1 MIFDEEN
8 LESLRLNKDLKA
20 MIKFDSETG
29 IIWLGQQRMLLLHTS
44 AFGVL
49 RSELINSFGNKY
61 AKSLLMK
68 MGHEAGYADATL
80 SKSIRSGAS
89 AMDLFMSGPQLHSL
103 EGMVSVKPIEIN
115 LDNTR
120 FYGEFIWENS
130 FEASEHIR
138 LYGIA
143 KESVCWQLLGYA
155 DGFTSKLF
163 GHPIHYKEVECVG
176 RGDKHCR
183 IIGKP
188 LASWNEKEQKEM
200 VYSLESLASKLKH
213 LEEEVSDL
221 RIEKYTSVS
230 SQNIIA
236 DSTSIRDI
244 INLLDKAASTNV
256 TVLMLGETGVGKE
269 VFSQYLHKIGDR
281 KNNKFVAV
289 NCASIPKDLVE
300 SELFGV
306 DKGAFTGA
314 DKARKGRFERANGGT
329 LFLDE
334 LGELNVESQAKLL
347 RVIQTGELERVGGT
361 EVISVDVR
369 IIAATNSNL
378 LEAVKSG
385 DFRADLYYRLNVFP
399 ISIPPLRERLAD
411 IPGLV
416 KKFIQK
422 FNEKYGKSVTS
433 ITDNTLHR
441 FNLYSWPG
449 NIRELENIIER
460 GVILTDKNAKIE
472 STLICIGMPNLSSQ
486 SQNINTQGLIEN
498 NDEEKKDC
506 FDQPSYKNMCLQAI
520 SSGLSLN
527 DLEDD
532 LLKLALEQSGGN
544 IEKTARLLKITGP
557 QCRYRMKK
565 INKLND

>member
-1 MIFDEEN
+1 MIFNDEK

-20 MIKFDSETG
+20 MIKFDNETG

-68 MGHEAGYADATL
+68 MGYEAGHADATL
-80 SKSIRSGAS
+80 SQSIRSGES

-103 EGMVSVKPIEIN
+103 EGMVSVKPVEIN
-115 LDNTR
+115 LDSAS

-130 FEASEHIR
+130 FEASEHVR
-138 LYGIA
+138 LYGIV

-163 GHPIHYKEVECVG
+163 EQPIHYKEVECVG

-188 LASWNEKEQKEM
+188 LADWNEDEQQEM
-200 VYSLESLASKLKH
+200 AYSLQSLASKLKH

-221 RIEKYTSVS
+221 RIEKQTSFS

-236 DSTSIRDI
+236 DSSSIREI
-244 INLLDKAASTNV
+244 INLLNKAADTNV

-269 VFSQYLHKIGDR
+269 VFSQYLHKIGAR
-281 KNNKFVAV
+281 KNNKFIAV

-361 EVISVDVR
+361 EVIPVDVR

-378 LEAVKSG
+378 LEAVQSG

-422 FNEKYGKSVTS
+422 FNEKHGKSVTS

-486 SQNINTQGLIEN
+486 SENINPQGLIEN
-498 NDEEKKDC
+498 NDEDKQEF

-532 LLKLALEQSGGN
+532 LLKLALEKSGGN
-544 IEKTARLLKITGP
+544 IEKTARLLQITGP

-565 INKLND
+565 LNK

>member
-1 MIFDEEN
+1 MIFNDEN
-8 LESLRLNKDLKA
+8 LESLLLNKDLKA
-20 MIKFDSETG
+20 MIKFDNETG

-49 RSELINSFGNKY
+49 RSELINSFSNKY

-68 MGHEAGYADATL
+68 MGYEAGHADATL
-80 SKSIRSGAS
+80 SKSIRSGES

-103 EGMVSVKPIEIN
+103 EGMVSVKPVEIN
-115 LDNTR
+115 LDSTS

-130 FEASEHIR
+130 FEASEHVR

-163 GHPIHYKEVECVG
+163 GQPIHYKEVECVG

-188 LASWNEKEQKEM
+188 LASWNQNEQKEM
-200 VYSLESLASKLKH
+200 DYSLQSLASKLKH

-221 RIEKYTSVS
+221 RIEKQTSVS

-236 DSTSIRDI
+236 DSNSIREI
-244 INLLDKAASTNV
+244 INLLNKAADTNV

-269 VFSQYLHKIGDR
+269 VFSQYLHKIGAR
-281 KNNKFVAV
+281 KNNKFIAV
-289 NCASIPKDLVE
+289 NCAAIPDDLLE
-300 SELFGV
+300 AELFGV

-334 LGELNVESQAKLL
+334 LAELNVESQAKLL

-422 FNEKYGKSVTS
+422 FNEKHGKSVTS

-498 NDEEKKDC
+498 NDEDKQEF

-544 IEKTARLLKITGP
+544 IEKTARLLQITGP

-565 INKLND
+565 LNK

>member
-1 MIFDEEN
+1 MRQD
-8 LESLRLNKDLKA
+8 
-20 MIKFDSETG
+20 
-29 IIWLGQQRMLLLHTS
+29 
-44 AFGVL
+44 
-49 RSELINSFGNKY
+49 Y
-61 AKSLLMK
+61 
-68 MGHEAGYADATL
+68 Y
-80 SKSIRSGAS
+80 
-89 AMDLFMSGPQLHSL
+89 
-103 EGMVSVKPIEIN
+103 
-115 LDNTR
+115 
-120 FYGEFIWENS
+120 
-130 FEASEHIR
+130 
-138 LYGIA
+138 
-143 KESVCWQLLGYA
+143 
-155 DGFTSKLF
+155 
-163 GHPIHYKEVECVG
+163 
-176 RGDKHCR
+176 
-183 IIGKP
+183 
-188 LASWNEKEQKEM
+188 
-200 VYSLESLASKLKH
+200 
-213 LEEEVSDL
+213 L
-221 RIEKYTSVS
+221 RIEKQTSVS

-236 DSTSIRDI
+236 DSNSIREL
-244 INLLDKAASTNV
+244 INLLNKAADTNV

-269 VFSQYLHKIGDR
+269 VFSQYLHKIGAR
-281 KNNKFVAV
+281 KNNKFIAV

-334 LGELNVESQAKLL
+334 LAELNVESQAKLL
-347 RVIQTGELERVGGT
+347 LVIQTGELERVGGT

-498 NDEEKKDC
+498 NDEDKQEF

-544 IEKTARLLKITGP
+544 IEKTARLLQITGP

-565 INKLND
+565 LNK

>member
-1 MIFDEEN
+1 MIFNDEK

-20 MIKFDSETG
+20 MIKFDNETG

-68 MGHEAGYADATL
+68 MGYEAGHADATL
-80 SKSIRSGAS
+80 SKSIRSGES

-103 EGMVSVKPIEIN
+103 EGMVSVKPLEIN
-115 LDNTR
+115 LDSAS

-130 FEASEHIR
+130 FEASEHVR
-138 LYGIA
+138 LYGIV

-163 GHPIHYKEVECVG
+163 EQPIHYKEVECVG

-188 LASWNEKEQKEM
+188 LADWNEDEQQEM
-200 VYSLESLASKLKH
+200 AYSLQSLASKLKH

-221 RIEKYTSVS
+221 RIEKQTSVS

-236 DSTSIRDI
+236 DSSSIREI
-244 INLLDKAASTNV
+244 INLLNKAADTNV

-269 VFSQYLHKIGDR
+269 VFSQYLHKIGAR
-281 KNNKFVAV
+281 KNNKFIAV

-361 EVISVDVR
+361 EVIPVDVR

-378 LEAVKSG
+378 LEAVQSG

-422 FNEKYGKSVTS
+422 FNEKHGKSVTS

-486 SQNINTQGLIEN
+486 SENINPQGLIEN
-498 NDEEKKDC
+498 NDEDKQEF

-532 LLKLALEQSGGN
+532 LLKLALEKSGGN
-544 IEKTARLLKITGP
+544 IEKTARLLQITGP

-565 INKLND
+565 LNK

>member
-1 MIFDEEN
+1 MIFNDEN
-8 LESLRLNKDLKA
+8 LESLLLNKDLKA
-20 MIKFDSETG
+20 MIKFDNETG

-49 RSELINSFGNKY
+49 RSELINSFSNKY

-68 MGHEAGYADATL
+68 MGYEAGHADATL
-80 SKSIRSGAS
+80 SKSIRSGES

-103 EGMVSVKPIEIN
+103 EGMVSVKPVEIN
-115 LDNTR
+115 LDSTS

-130 FEASEHIR
+130 FEASEHVR

-163 GHPIHYKEVECVG
+163 GQSIHYKEVECVG

-188 LASWNEKEQKEM
+188 LASWNQNEQKEM
-200 VYSLESLASKLKH
+200 DYSLQSLASKLKH

-221 RIEKYTSVS
+221 RIEKQTSVS

-236 DSTSIRDI
+236 DSNSIREI
-244 INLLDKAASTNV
+244 INLLNKAADTNV

-269 VFSQYLHKIGDR
+269 VFSQYLHKIGAR
-281 KNNKFVAV
+281 KNNKFIAV

-334 LGELNVESQAKLL
+334 LAELNVESQAKLL

-422 FNEKYGKSVTS
+422 FNEKHGKSVTS

-498 NDEEKKDC
+498 NDEDKQEF

-544 IEKTARLLKITGP
+544 IEKTARLLQITGP

-565 INKLND
+565 LNK

>member
-1 MIFDEEN
+1 MIFNDEK

-20 MIKFDSETG
+20 MIKFDNETG

-68 MGHEAGYADATL
+68 MGYEAGHADATL
-80 SKSIRSGAS
+80 SKSIRSGES

-103 EGMVSVKPIEIN
+103 EGMVSVKPVEIN
-115 LDNTR
+115 LDSAS

-130 FEASEHIR
+130 FEASEHVR
-138 LYGIA
+138 LYGIV

-163 GHPIHYKEVECVG
+163 EQPIHYKEVECVG

-188 LASWNEKEQKEM
+188 LADWNEDEQQEM
-200 VYSLESLASKLKH
+200 AYSLQSLASKLKH

-221 RIEKYTSVS
+221 RVEKQTSVS

-236 DSTSIRDI
+236 DSSSIREI
-244 INLLDKAASTNV
+244 INLLNKAADTNV

-269 VFSQYLHKIGDR
+269 VFSQYLHKIGAR
-281 KNNKFVAV
+281 KNNKFIAV

-361 EVISVDVR
+361 EVIPVDVR

-378 LEAVKSG
+378 LEAVQSG

-422 FNEKYGKSVTS
+422 FNEKHGKSVTS

-486 SQNINTQGLIEN
+486 SENINPQGLIEN
-498 NDEEKKDC
+498 NDEDKQEF

-532 LLKLALEQSGGN
+532 LLKLALEKSGGN
-544 IEKTARLLKITGP
+544 IEKTARLLQITGP

-565 INKLND
+565 LNK

>member
-1 MIFDEEN
+1 MIFNDEK

-20 MIKFDSETG
+20 MIKFDNETG

-68 MGHEAGYADATL
+68 MGYEAGHADATL
-80 SKSIRSGAS
+80 SKSIRSGES

-103 EGMVSVKPIEIN
+103 EGMVSVKPLEIN
-115 LDNTR
+115 LDSAS

-130 FEASEHIR
+130 FEASEHVR
-138 LYGIA
+138 LYGIV

-163 GHPIHYKEVECVG
+163 EQPIHYKEVECVG

-188 LASWNEKEQKEM
+188 LADWNEDEQQEM
-200 VYSLESLASKLKH
+200 AYSLQSLASKLKH

-221 RIEKYTSVS
+221 RIEKQTSFS

-236 DSTSIRDI
+236 DSSSIREI
-244 INLLDKAASTNV
+244 INLLNKAADTNV

-269 VFSQYLHKIGDR
+269 VFSQYLHKIGAR
-281 KNNKFVAV
+281 KNNKFIAV

-361 EVISVDVR
+361 EVIPVDVR

-378 LEAVKSG
+378 LEAVQSG

-422 FNEKYGKSVTS
+422 FNEKHGKSVTS

-486 SQNINTQGLIEN
+486 SENINPQGLIEN
-498 NDEEKKDC
+498 NDEDKQEF

-532 LLKLALEQSGGN
+532 LLKLALEKSGGN
-544 IEKTARLLKITGP
+544 IEKTARLLQITGP

-565 INKLND
+565 LNK

>member
-1 MIFDEEN
+1 MIFNDEK

-20 MIKFDSETG
+20 MIKFDNETG

-49 RSELINSFGNKY
+49 RSELTNSFGNKY

-68 MGHEAGYADATL
+68 MGYEAGHADATL
-80 SKSIRSGAS
+80 SQSIRSGES

-103 EGMVSVKPIEIN
+103 EGMVSVKPVEIN
-115 LDNTR
+115 LDSTS

-130 FEASEHIR
+130 FEASEHVR
-138 LYGIA
+138 LYGIV

-163 GHPIHYKEVECVG
+163 EQPIHYKEVECVG

-188 LASWNEKEQKEM
+188 LADWNEDEQQEM
-200 VYSLESLASKLKH
+200 AYSLQSLASKLKH

-221 RIEKYTSVS
+221 RIEKQTSVS

-236 DSTSIRDI
+236 DSSSIREI
-244 INLLDKAASTNV
+244 INLLNKAADTNV

-269 VFSQYLHKIGDR
+269 VFSQYLHKIGAR
-281 KNNKFVAV
+281 KNNKFIAV

-361 EVISVDVR
+361 EVIPVDVR

-378 LEAVKSG
+378 LEAVQSG

-422 FNEKYGKSVTS
+422 FNEKHGKSVTS

-486 SQNINTQGLIEN
+486 SENINPQGLIEN
-498 NDEEKKDC
+498 NDEDKQEF

-532 LLKLALEQSGGN
+532 LLKLALEKSGGN
-544 IEKTARLLKITGP
+544 IEKTARLLQITGP

-565 INKLND
+565 LNK

>member
-1 MIFDEEN
+1 MIFNDEK

-20 MIKFDSETG
+20 MIKFDNETG

-68 MGHEAGYADATL
+68 MGYEAGHADATL
-80 SKSIRSGAS
+80 SQSIRSGES

-103 EGMVSVKPIEIN
+103 EGMVSVKPVEIN
-115 LDNTR
+115 LDSAS

-130 FEASEHIR
+130 FEASEHVR
-138 LYGIA
+138 LYGIV

-163 GHPIHYKEVECVG
+163 EQPIHYKEVECVG

-188 LASWNEKEQKEM
+188 LADWNEDEQQEM
-200 VYSLESLASKLKH
+200 AYSLQSLASKLKH

-221 RIEKYTSVS
+221 RIEKQTSVS

-236 DSTSIRDI
+236 DSSSIREI
-244 INLLDKAASTNV
+244 INLLNKAADTNV

-269 VFSQYLHKIGDR
+269 VFSQYLHKIGAR
-281 KNNKFVAV
+281 KNNKFIAV

-361 EVISVDVR
+361 EVIPVDVR

-378 LEAVKSG
+378 LEAVQSG

-422 FNEKYGKSVTS
+422 FNEKHGKSVTS

-486 SQNINTQGLIEN
+486 SENINPQGLIEN
-498 NDEEKKDC
+498 NDEDKQEF

-532 LLKLALEQSGGN
+532 LLKLALEKSGGN
-544 IEKTARLLKITGP
+544 IEKTARLLQITGP

-565 INKLND
+565 LNK

>member
-1 MIFDEEN
+1 MIFDKEN
-8 LESLRLNKDLKA
+8 IESLLLNKDLKA
-20 MIKFDSETG
+20 MIKFDNETG
-29 IIWLGQQRMLLLHTS
+29 IIWLGQQRMLLLHTT

-49 RSELINSFGNKY
+49 RAELINSFGNKY

-68 MGHEAGYADATL
+68 MGHEAGHADATL
-80 SKSIRSGAS
+80 SKSIRAGES

-103 EGMVSVKPIEIN
+103 EGMVSVKPVEIN
-115 LDNTR
+115 LENDS
-120 FYGEFIWENS
+120 FYGEFIWKNS
-130 FEASEHIR
+130 FEVSEHTR

-155 DGFTSKLF
+155 DGFTSTLF
-163 GHPIHYKEVECVG
+163 KQPIHYKEVECVG
-176 RGDKHCR
+176 RGDKNCR

-188 LASWNEKEQKEM
+188 LAEWNEDEQKEM
-200 VYSLESLASKLKH
+200 AYSLQSLASKLKH

-221 RIEKYTSVS
+221 RSEKYTSVS

-236 DSTSIRDI
+236 DSTSIRDM

-269 VFSQYLHKIGDR
+269 VFSQYLHKVGDR
-281 KNNKFVAV
+281 RNNKFIAV

-361 EVISVDVR
+361 EVISVNVR
-369 IIAATNSNL
+369 IIAATNANL

-385 DFRADLYYRLNVFP
+385 DFRADLYYRLNIFP
-399 ISIPPLRERLAD
+399 IIIPPLRERLAD

-416 KKFIQK
+416 RKFIQK

-472 STLICIGMPNLSSQ
+472 STLICVGMPNLSSQ

-498 NDEEKKDC
+498 NEEEKQKS
-506 FDQPSYKNMCLQAI
+506 FDQPSFKNMCLQAI

-532 LLKLALEQSGGN
+532 LLTLALEQSGGN
-544 IEKTARLLKITGP
+544 IEKAARLLKITGP

-565 INKLND
+565 INK

>member
-1 MIFDEEN
+1 MIFNEEN
-8 LESLRLNKDLKA
+8 LESLLLNKDLKA
-20 MIKFDSETG
+20 MIKFDNETG
-29 IIWLGQQRMLLLHTS
+29 IIWLGQQRMLLLHST

-49 RSELINSFGNKY
+49 RAELINSFGNKY
-61 AKSLLMK
+61 AKSVLMK
-68 MGHEAGYADATL
+68 MGHEAAVEDAAL
-80 SKSIRSGAS
+80 SKSIRSGES
-89 AMDLFMSGPQLHSL
+89 AMDIFMSGPQLHSL
-103 EGMVSVKPIEIN
+103 EGMVSVKPVEIN
-115 LDNTR
+115 LDNTS

-130 FEASEHIR
+130 FEANEHVR

-143 KESVCWQLLGYA
+143 NESVCWQLLGYA
-155 DGFTSKLF
+155 DGFTSALF
-163 GHPIHYKEVECVG
+163 EQPIHYKEVECVG
-176 RGDKHCR
+176 RGDKNCR

-188 LASWNEKEQKEM
+188 LAEWDEEEQKET
-200 VYSLESLASKLKH
+200 VYSLKSLASKLEC

-221 RIEKYTSVS
+221 RIEKYSSVS

-236 DSTSIRDI
+236 DSASIQEI
-244 INLLDKAASTNV
+244 IRLLDKAASTNV

-269 VFSQYLHKIGDR
+269 VFSQYLHKIGER
-281 KNNKFVAV
+281 KNNKFIAV
-289 NCASIPKDLVE
+289 NCASIPKELVE

-334 LGELNVESQAKLL
+334 LGELNLESQAKLL

-361 EVISVDVR
+361 EIISVNVR

-378 LEAVKSG
+378 LDAVKSG
-385 DFRADLYYRLNVFP
+385 HFRADLYYRLNVFP
-399 ISIPPLRERLAD
+399 ITIPPLRERPAD

-422 FNEKYGKSVTS
+422 FNDKYGRSVST
-433 ITDNTLHR
+433 ITDSTLHH

-460 GVILTDKNAKIE
+460 GVILTDNDCKIE
-472 STLICIGMPNLSSQ
+472 STLICIGMPNLSS
-486 SQNINTQGLIEN
+486 SFENINTQGLIESD
-498 NDEEKKDC
+498 DEEKPESVE
-506 FDQPSYKNMCLQAI
+506 QPSYKNMCLQAI

-565 INKLND
+565 INK

>member
-8 LESLRLNKDLKA
+8 LESLLLNKDLKA
-20 MIKFDSETG
+20 MIKFDNETG
-29 IIWLGQQRMLLLHTS
+29 IIWLGQQRMLLLHTT

-68 MGHEAGYADATL
+68 MGHEAGHADATL
-80 SKSIRSGAS
+80 SKSIRSGES

-103 EGMVSVKPIEIN
+103 EGMVSVKPVEVN
-115 LDNTR
+115 LDSTS
-120 FYGEFIWENS
+120 FYGEFIWGNS
-130 FEASEHIR
+130 FEASEHVR

-143 KESVCWQLLGYA
+143 KEPVCWQLLGYA
-155 DGFTSKLF
+155 DGFTSQLF
-163 GHPIHYKEVECVG
+163 EQPIHYKEVECVG

-188 LASWNEKEQKEM
+188 LAEWNEDEQKEM
-200 VYSLESLASKLKH
+200 AYSLQSLASKLKN

-281 KNNKFVAV
+281 KNNKFIAV

-361 EVISVDVR
+361 EVISVNVR
-369 IIAATNSNL
+369 IIAATNANL

-399 ISIPPLRERLAD
+399 IIIPPLRERLAD

-422 FNEKYGKSVTS
+422 FNDKYGKSVTS

-472 STLICIGMPNLSSQ
+472 STLICVGMPNLSSQ

-498 NDEEKKDC
+498 NDEEKKEC

-527 DLEDD
+527 DVEDD

>member
-1 MIFDEEN
+1 MIFNDEK

-20 MIKFDSETG
+20 MIKFDNETG

-68 MGHEAGYADATL
+68 MGYEAGHADATL
-80 SKSIRSGAS
+80 SQSIRSGES

-103 EGMVSVKPIEIN
+103 EGMVSVKPVEIN
-115 LDNTR
+115 LDSAS

-130 FEASEHIR
+130 FEASEHVR
-138 LYGIA
+138 LYGIV

-163 GHPIHYKEVECVG
+163 EKPIHYKEVECVG

-188 LASWNEKEQKEM
+188 LADWNEDEQQEM
-200 VYSLESLASKLKH
+200 AYSLQSLASKLKH

-221 RIEKYTSVS
+221 RIEKQTSFS

-236 DSTSIRDI
+236 DSSSIREI
-244 INLLDKAASTNV
+244 INLLNKAADTNV

-269 VFSQYLHKIGDR
+269 VFSQYLHKIGAR
-281 KNNKFVAV
+281 KNNKFIAV

-361 EVISVDVR
+361 EVIPVDVR

-378 LEAVKSG
+378 LEAVQSG

-422 FNEKYGKSVTS
+422 FNEKHGKSVTS

-486 SQNINTQGLIEN
+486 SENINPQGLIEN
-498 NDEEKKDC
+498 NDEDKQEF

-532 LLKLALEQSGGN
+532 LLKLALEKSGGN
-544 IEKTARLLKITGP
+544 IEKTARLLQITGP

-565 INKLND
+565 LNK

>member
-1 MIFDEEN
+1 MIFNDEN
-8 LESLRLNKDLKA
+8 LESLLLNKDLKA
-20 MIKFDSETG
+20 MIKFDNETG

-49 RSELINSFGNKY
+49 RSELINSFSNKY

-68 MGHEAGYADATL
+68 MGYEAGHADATL
-80 SKSIRSGAS
+80 SKSIRSGES

-103 EGMVSVKPIEIN
+103 EGMVSVKPVEIN
-115 LDNTR
+115 LDSTS

-130 FEASEHIR
+130 FEASEHVR

-163 GHPIHYKEVECVG
+163 GQPIHYKEVECVG

-188 LASWNEKEQKEM
+188 LASWNQNEQKEM
-200 VYSLESLASKLKH
+200 DYSLQSLASKLKH

-221 RIEKYTSVS
+221 RIEKQTSVS

-236 DSTSIRDI
+236 DSNSIREI
-244 INLLDKAASTNV
+244 INLLNKAADTNV

-269 VFSQYLHKIGDR
+269 VFSQYLHKIGAR
-281 KNNKFVAV
+281 KNNKFIAV

-334 LGELNVESQAKLL
+334 LAELNVESQAKLL

-422 FNEKYGKSVTS
+422 FNEKHGKSVTS

-498 NDEEKKDC
+498 NDEDKQEF

-544 IEKTARLLKITGP
+544 IEKTARLLQITGP

-565 INKLND
+565 LNK